1 MTYTD
6 KKETML
12 RLKQWKQQHDDLTTI
27 FEAMKPSLGCLA
39 NSPLFESA
47 WRTFEAYTKTLVE
60 LLGATGWPDDWLT
73 WYAYE
78 NNMGAKGMKAGYS
91 GKLKPINNLADL
103 CRLIEEGRKQP

>member
-1 MTYTD
+1 MTYPN

-12 RLKQWKQQHDDLTTI
+12 RLEQWKQQHDDLEAV
-27 FEAMKPSLGCLA
+27 FAAMKPSLGCLA

-78 NNMGAKGMKAGYS
+78 NDMGARGHEAGYD
-91 GKLKPINNLADL
+91 GKLKKIKNLNDL
-103 CRLIEEGRKQP
+103 YGLIVQGRARG